1 MHKFDGFLCNN
12 VMRIASK
19 YYFNSRIIENTYS
32 FHLLGL
38 ERPLLLPDGGVIYLY
53 PICLLLACNIKM
65 ISTQMTLKSEKA
77 SMYDSFF
84 FPWSLI
90 SNVFLDLLQSIL
102 VISVISPSSLYVG
115 LSI

>member
-1 MHKFDGFLCNN
+1 
-12 VMRIASK
+12 
-19 YYFNSRIIENTYS
+19 
-32 FHLLGL
+32 
-38 ERPLLLPDGGVIYLY
+38 
-53 PICLLLACNIKM
+53 
-65 ISTQMTLKSEKA
+65 MTLKSEKA